1 LHDADFLGAV
11 LVEELVHGYSPV
23 MMNMSCVP
31 STNDPPSVSKANKG
45 TTPWSFIPQKPAMMQ
60 AMRMTDKTMC
70 EMTADGF
77 MIIDS
82 LRLLIGQR
90 MKHRKSLAL
99 AVNWENGD
107 NVPVEIIETKQMR
120 AVV

>member
-1 LHDADFLGAV
+1 
-11 LVEELVHGYSPV
+11 
-23 MMNMSCVP
+23 
-31 STNDPPSVSKANKG
+31 
-45 TTPWSFIPQKPAMMQ
+45 
-60 AMRMTDKTMC
+60 MTDKTMC

-82 LRLLIGQR
+82 LRLLIGQEK
-90 MKHRKSLAL
+90 KHRKSLAL

-107 NVPVEIIETKQMR
+107 IVPVEIIETKQMR

>member
-1 LHDADFLGAV
+1 
-11 LVEELVHGYSPV
+11 
-23 MMNMSCVP
+23 
-31 STNDPPSVSKANKG
+31 
-45 TTPWSFIPQKPAMMQ
+45 
-60 AMRMTDKTMC
+60 
-70 EMTADGF
+70 
-77 MIIDS
+77 
-82 LRLLIGQR
+82 